1 MRACTRRVERA
12 RVDAVIHLLN
22 RCNEE
27 FHKRSH
33 FHGVQKNHNNNYNE
47 TLQTKRHHRAR
58 LPPCKIILG
67 TFGGG
72 SSRSFLSYLYPTIGL
87 FFVILV
93 FTSIMVCYQQY
104 RTIPG
109 GTTSIVVVVSSS
121 TTTTIPPY
129 HHTTSR

>member
-33 FHGVQKNHNNNYNE
+33 FHGVQKKHNNNNYNE

-104 RTIPG
+104 GTGTIPG
-109 GTTSIVVVVSSS
+109 GGTTSSSS
-121 TTTTIPPY
+121 TVKKNEI
-129 HHTTSR
+129 

>member
-1 MRACTRRVERA
+1 MMRACTRRVERA

-33 FHGVQKNHNNNYNE
+33 FHGVQKKHNNNYNE

-72 SSRSFLSYLYPTIGL
+72 SSRSFLSYLHPTIGL

-93 FTSIMVCYQQY
+93 FTSI
-104 RTIPG
+104 I
-109 GTTSIVVVVSSS
+109 
-121 TTTTIPPY
+121 PY
-129 HHTTSR
+129 HTILGPYLVWYQCATILYHSIHGSTMKID